1 MLVLAPILWIAL
13 RRVGALGRLLLF
25 FALFALIGP
34 FILTTALWLLGLAAL
49 VYAMVRSIRRARAD
63 GHPIRAMLIA
73 PAPGHNAPARQG
85 SLTASV
91 ALLTRR
97 PSESASATILS
108 VSKRRTMTTCRLSSR
123 SLSQD
128 SNSQAGVLAPSS
140 LSSHAK

>member
-1 MLVLAPILWIAL
+1 MRVLLSLMLAFVIAVAGTGIAKAMDPTIFGSCFEGGCGYAALFVALLGMLVLAPILWIAL

-73 PAPGHNAPARQG
+73 PRAR
-85 SLTASV
+85 T
-91 ALLTRR
+91 
-97 PSESASATILS
+97 
-108 VSKRRTMTTCRLSSR
+108 
-123 SLSQD
+123 
-128 SNSQAGVLAPSS
+128 
-140 LSSHAK
+140 